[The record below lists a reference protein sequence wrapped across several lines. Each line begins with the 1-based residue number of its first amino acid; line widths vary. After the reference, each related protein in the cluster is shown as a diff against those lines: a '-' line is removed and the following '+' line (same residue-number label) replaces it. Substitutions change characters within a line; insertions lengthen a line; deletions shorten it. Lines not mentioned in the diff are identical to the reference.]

1 MKKIIVFLTVLM
13 CLASVNAFAQLKE
26 VRGVQ
31 TRVVEYQGDKKMAY
45 HDWSEN
51 PEPGYKRHGFEFNN
65 ENNYSVWVETELY
78 YSDGRIVDTKSFT
91 LNAKESY
98 VWKVGDKLIKSIY
111 GEYTDCYDKY
121 YVKYKAYKA
130 E

>member
-1 MKKIIVFLTVLM
+1 MALLTILM
-13 CLASVNAFAQLKE
+13 CFASTNVFAQLKE

-31 TRVVEYQGDKKMAY
+31 TRMVEYQTDEY
-45 HDWSEN
+45 IN
-51 PEPGYKRHGFEFNN
+51 RVGYTRHGFEFKN

-78 YSDGRIVDTKSFT
+78 DSDGKIVDTKSFT

-98 VWKVGDKLIKSIY
+98 VWKVGDKFLHIRILGSVDK
-111 GEYTDCYDKY
+111 EDQYDQY